1 MPAKAFASSLPE
13 APFGAGLQGTSR
25 WSPCRGRPVS
35 SYWELRVQR
44 PREAQ
49 DGHWHRTGTRHC
61 LGQRVLGSEGKD
73 RPEEAGEL
81 GSARPQGTA
90 SVRLHLHV
98 ARSSGFLPHSEGSV
112 ASPWTE
118 SHDPLSHAL
127 WALGKFPLDSE
138 VAAQACGAAEPR
150 ESCAREENCELEG
163 QRSGL
168 DSALH
173 TGDGVAKRHAPVCA
187 PCGAG
192 MA

>member
-1 MPAKAFASSLPE
+1 MVPLPGQTSFLLLGVEGPE
-13 APFGAGLQGTSR
+13 AS
-25 WSPCRGRPVS
+25 
-35 SYWELRVQR
+35 
-44 PREAQ
+44 Q

-61 LGQRVLGSEGKD
+61 LGQRALGSEGKD
-73 RPEEAGEL
+73 RPEEAGEP

-90 SVRLHLHV
+90 SVRLHLRV

-118 SHDPLSHAL
+118 SRDPRSHAL

-168 DSALH
+168 DSALR
-173 TGDGVAKRHAPVCA
+173 TGDGVAKQHAPVCA
-187 PCGAG
+187 PCGVR